1 MARALKRS
9 ARQAVVGGWGVLRLF
24 LLRHGETEFSR
35 KDRFCGDIDAALTLA
50 GARMGRLFADAYAA
64 LPWRAII
71 TSTRRR
77 AVATAQ
83 PLAERLALPIA
94 QDRRLD
100 EMYFGDWQGLTK
112 HEAAARDPEHYTRW
126 RNDPTIGAPSGESP
140 FDASVRAASVID
152 DLRGRYDSGDVLVV
166 SHKTV
171 LRLLLCHLVNIDL
184 RLYREC
190 VDWPTGAVTVLEL
203 GHGSAIP
210 RALCLADERHL
221 FPQPARHFV
230 SEQDAGWGE
239 LEIDVV
245 DDQPAG
251 ADSALDFE
259 ITADDGVDPMTGAVG
274 GAVDPGGG
282 P

>member
-1 MARALKRS
+1 
-9 ARQAVVGGWGVLRLF
+9 VLRLF

-35 KDRFCGDIDAALTLA
+35 NDRFCGDIDAALTLA

-140 FDASVRAASVID
+140 FDAAARAASVID

-203 GHGSAIP
+203 GPGQAIA
-210 RALCLADERHL
+210 RCVADERHL
-221 FPQPARHFV
+221 FPQPARNFIG
-230 SEQDAGWGE
+230 EQDTGWGE

-251 ADSALDFE
+251 ADGALDFE
-259 ITADDGVDPMTGAVG
+259 ITTDDGVDPMTDAMG